1 MHGDLR
7 KCERKDGTKANGI
20 LTFYISKAVD
30 EDIDIEENTIC
41 SKESNPLIQYKTVEN
56 ATIKAGETKVYV
68 SVEALEIGAK
78 YNAKVGEVTTLV
90 NAPAKIEGVSNEIK
104 IDGGSDYE
112 SDSAFRKRIV
122 ESFRL
127 PLTGYNKYSV
137 ESVIRNIDA
146 VSDCMVKFSNE
157 KGVLNIVVSSSEE
170 LSDNTKRQIKK
181 SVAQSDL
188 FGVEVNIIQAT
199 RVDFDIKAKVL
210 VNSALNDETKKQEIY
225 DALFEILD
233 RKRIG
238 HIITLDEMKKAL
250 FKLDGVG
257 DVSIESDKAVNNS
270 IVCSTDEFLN
280 LNSLEVEL
288 YEL

>member
-1 MHGDLR
+1 
-7 KCERKDGTKANGI
+7 
-20 LTFYISKAVD
+20 
-30 EDIDIEENTIC
+30 
-41 SKESNPLIQYKTVEN
+41 
-56 ATIKAGETKVYV
+56 
-68 SVEALEIGAK
+68 
-78 YNAKVGEVTTLV
+78 
-90 NAPAKIEGVSNEIK
+90 
-104 IDGGSDYE
+104 
-112 SDSAFRKRIV
+112 
-122 ESFRL
+122 
-127 PLTGYNKYSV
+127 
-137 ESVIRNIDA
+137 
-146 VSDCMVKFSNE
+146 MVKFSNE